1 MSQFSSPF
9 KNDYTSYGGSG
20 VPGAPSAVP
29 GHKGGNHIP
38 GHKGGNHIPGHKGGS
53 HTGKTIGGRKR
64 RCSSKRRSTR
74 RSHSRKRR

>member
-29 GHKGGNHIP
+29 GHKGGSHTGKTI
-38 GHKGGNHIPGHKGGS
+38 GGS